1 MAKARDVLRYLRPNG
16 GWSIRGE
23 DFTTAKFDDWVE
35 PVTKEEFE
43 ASFELTDTWLAQQEA
58 EAAAKKAAAEAK
70 LAALGLT
77 TDDLK
82 ALGLGGN

>member
-1 MAKARDVLRYLRPNG
+1 MATSKEVLEMLCPAG
-16 GWSIRGE
+16 GWIIYGD
-23 DFTTAKFDDWVE
+23 DFDGITWVDE
-35 PVTKEEFE
+35 RPRCTKEEFE
-43 ASFELTDTWLAQQEA
+43 AGFAQVEAAKAQAEA

-77 TDDLK
+77 ADDLK